1 MNKDE
6 LYIEVGKIIEL
17 IQKFENEFK
26 LLTIKYN
33 IEKSDDKRSLSNMS
47 SFLLRNSI
55 VNEKEYLI
63 IKKVIEERNYIIH
76 KLFISENIQDYRL
89 NDIKE
94 TINNAL
100 NIFKSK

>member
-1 MNKDE
+1 MNTFY
-6 LYIEVGKIIEL
+6 LEVGKTMEIM
-17 IQKFENEFK
+17 QKWEEK
-26 LLTIKYN
+26 LKLVTIKCN
-33 IEKSDDKRSLSNMS
+33 IQESDDKRSLSNMS